1 MIRIL
6 HMIGSLNIGGSQ
18 TMIMN
23 IYRNIDKDKIQFDF
37 IVDHENELYF
47 ADEIK
52 KMGGKIYFMPRFT
65 GTNIIKIVRSW
76 NEFFKKHPEYNIIHS
91 HVRSYASIFLAIAK
105 KNGLYTIIHSH
116 STSNGNGIKSFI
128 KKILQFPLRYQA
140 DYFFACSEEAGKWLY
155 GSKIINTN
163 KFKELNNCID
173 IERYLPNEETRNIYR
188 KKLNINEKTVIG
200 HVGRFHKSKNHD
212 KLLEIFL
219 KYKNINS
226 NAVLL
231 LIGDG
236 EEKEYIENKI
246 LNLGIK
252 KDVILL
258 GDRSDVPELLQA
270 MDLFVFPSYWEGF
283 GIVLIEAQIA
293 RLKIIAS
300 NSVPKNTCISNN
312 IKYIPI
318 IEDSDYWAE
327 KCNEILI
334 SNNNDYKLNSAKVEK
349 FDIKSQVKTIEKFY
363 LSIWEEK
370 WKGK

>member
-23 IYRNIDKDKIQFDF
+23 IYRNIDKDKVQFDF
-37 IVDHENELYF
+37 IVDHEKELYF

-52 KMGGKIYFMPRFT
+52 ELGGKIYFMPRFK
-65 GTNIIKIVRSW
+65 GTNLIELIKSW
-76 NEFFKKHPEYNIIHS
+76 NKFFKEHPEYKIIHS

-116 STSNGNGIKSFI
+116 STSNGRGIKSLI
-128 KKILQFPLRYQA
+128 KKILQFPLRYQV
-140 DYFFACSEEAGKWLY
+140 DYFFACSKEAGKWLY
-155 GSKIINTN
+155 GRKIINTD
-163 KFKELNNCID
+163 KFRELNNCID
-173 IERYLPNEETRNIYR
+173 IEKYLPNEEIRDVYR

-219 KYKNINS
+219 KYKNINN

-231 LIGDG
+231 LVGDG
-236 EEKEYIENKI
+236 EERKNIENKI
-246 LNLGIK
+246 SNLGIK
-252 KDVILL
+252 NDVILL
-258 GDRSDVPELLQA
+258 GDRNDVSELLQTI
-270 MDLFVFPSYWEGF
+270 DLFVFPSYWEGF

-300 NSVPKNTCISNN
+300 DSIPKNTGISNN
-312 IKYIPI
+312 IKYISI
-318 IEDSDYWAE
+318 TESSDYWAE
-327 KCNEILI
+327 ECNKMLM
-334 SNNNDYKLNSAKVEK
+334 SNNEYKLDTVKVEK
-349 FDIKSQVKTIEKFY
+349 FDIKMQVKKIEEFY
-363 LSIWEEK
+363 LSI
-370 WKGK
+370 